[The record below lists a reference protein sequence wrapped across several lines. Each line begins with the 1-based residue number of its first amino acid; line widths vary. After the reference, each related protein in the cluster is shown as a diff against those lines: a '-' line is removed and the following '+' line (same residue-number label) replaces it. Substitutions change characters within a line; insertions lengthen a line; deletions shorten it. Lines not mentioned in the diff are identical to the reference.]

1 MLTVTEFQK
10 MESFFRVLAKI
21 ANYSVSDQFR
31 NDCVITKLKPTVGTM
46 ESVVDFFWDKFSE
59 SAKKQKLAVTE
70 FRHFWAF
77 LGDGFVNIFSVT
89 ELLKKLWLA
98 HRYVI

>member
-1 MLTVTEFQK
+1 
-10 MESFFRVLAKI
+10 
-21 ANYSVSDQFR
+21 
-31 NDCVITKLKPTVGTM
+31 M

-59 SAKKQKLAVTE
+59 SAKKQKLAVTEFHFVTE

-89 ELLKKLWLA
+89 ELLKKLRFV